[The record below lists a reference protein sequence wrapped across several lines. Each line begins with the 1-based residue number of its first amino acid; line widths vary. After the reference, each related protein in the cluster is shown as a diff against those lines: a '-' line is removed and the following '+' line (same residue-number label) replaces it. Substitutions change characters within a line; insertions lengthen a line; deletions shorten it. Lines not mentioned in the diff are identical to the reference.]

1 VRALR
6 EALGA
11 DVALMVDVNQQW
23 DRTTALRM
31 GRALEELELAWIEEP
46 LDAHDLDG
54 HAALAAQLVTPVGSG
69 EMLASAADACAFVER
84 GAVDV
89 IMHDAPRIGGI
100 TPFLQVAEAARR
112 RGLVLAPHFVM
123 ELHIHL
129 AAAYE
134 HVAWVEHF
142 EWLEPLFE
150 ERLEIS
156 GGCIQ
161 VPTRLGLGL
170 SLSER
175 VAGWTLT
182 SDAFGRRG

>member
-1 VRALR
+1 
-6 EALGA
+6 
-11 DVALMVDVNQQW
+11 
-23 DRTTALRM
+23 
-31 GRALEELELAWIEEP
+31 
-46 LDAHDLDG
+46 
-54 HAALAAQLVTPVGSG
+54 
-69 EMLASAADACAFVER
+69 
-84 GAVDV
+84 
-89 IMHDAPRIGGI
+89 MHDAPRIGGI

-156 GGCIQ
+156 GAASGADPARTEPQ
-161 VPTRLGLGL
+161 RAGGRLDAGKRCVRSARL
-170 SLSER
+170 SQTPP
-175 VAGWTLT
+175 AG
-182 SDAFGRRG
+182 

>member
-1 VRALR
+1 
-6 EALGA
+6 
-11 DVALMVDVNQQW
+11 MVDVNQQW

-46 LDAHDLDG
+46 LDAHDLDS

-69 EMLASAADACAFVER
+69 EMLASAADACFVER

-89 IMHDAPRIGGI
+89 IMRRPRIGGI

-112 RGLVLAPHFVM
+112 WCWRR
-123 ELHIHL
+123 ISSWSCIST

-142 EWLEPLFE
+142 EWLEPLL
-150 ERLEIS
+150 RLEIS
-156 GGCIQ
+156 GAASRCRPG
-161 VPTRLGLGL
+161 
-170 SLSER
+170 
-175 VAGWTLT
+175 
-182 SDAFGRRG
+182 SDWG